1 MHAVREYE
9 QRSFRLEFNVD
20 GLMCGMSRYKNYK
33 FAQAGAGTVQIENR
47 QMRRLRKKK

>member
-1 MHAVREYE
+1 MSKSKYSKTKAA
-9 QRSFRLEFNVD
+9 

-33 FAQAGAGTVQIENR
+33 FAQAGAGTVQFENR